1 MAPVSITSDTFS
13 LSEIKSRDFLKTKI
27 LLTLLQLHQVPEKKV
42 HFSLVSGHLILK
54 SDIHSIS

>member
-27 LLTLLQLHQVPEKKV
+27 LLTLLQLHQVPRKKGSF
-42 HFSLVSGHLILK
+42 FSCQWPLNFKI
-54 SDIHSIS
+54 